1 MLRLRSCILSGIV
14 SSPSTSLHRLLAAAA
29 PAVPTSPAF
38 AVEDYLV
45 ETCGLTRPQAL
56 KASAKLSH
64 LKSPANPDAVLA
76 FFAGLGL
83 SSADVA
89 AAVVND
95 PKLLCAS
102 VKRTLGPNVVGLT
115 GLGLSNSEIARLASL
130 SYGIF
135 RCRSIVP
142 RLQYYL
148 PLFGSCENFL
158 RGLERRS
165 FYILNVNIERVVKP
179 NVAFLRQCGLGSCD
193 LAKLF
198 TRVPVMLTSNP
209 ERVQAKAACVEDLL
223 HVPRGSGMFTQALQ
237 AVAYYS
243 KETIAATLEY
253 LVKTFRWSDGE
264 VGIALSKALSLLA
277 RSKDMLL
284 RRSEFLISNVGLES
298 SYIAHRP
305 VMLTYSL
312 EGRLRPRYYVLK
324 FLKANGLL
332 DRDRDYYNTVVVTEK
347 VFAEKFLRPHKEAA
361 PHLAEDYAA
370 ACRGEVP
377 NNFRFR

>member
-1 MLRLRSCILSGIV
+1 MLRLRSCILSRIV
-14 SSPSTSLHRLLAAAA
+14 SSPATSLHRLLSVAA
-29 PAVPTSPAF
+29 PAIPPSPSF
-38 AVEDYLV
+38 AVEDYPV

-56 KASAKLSH
+56 KASTKLSH

-83 SSADVA
+83 SRADVV
-89 AAVVND
+89 AAVFND
-95 PKLLCAS
+95 PRLLCAS
-102 VKRTLGPNVVGLT
+102 VKRTLGPNVAGLT

-130 SYGIF
+130 SYGRF

-142 RLQYYL
+142 KLQYYL
-148 PLFGSCENFL
+148 PLLGSCKKIL
-158 RGLERRS
+158 RLLEHRS
-165 FYILNVNIERVVKP
+165 YILKVSLERVVKP
-179 NVAFLRQCGLGSCD
+179 NVAFLRECGLGSCD
-193 LAKLF
+193 IAKLC
-198 TRVPVMLTSNP
+198 TVIPTMLTSNP
-209 ERVQAKAACVEDLL
+209 ERVRVKVACAEGV
-223 HVPRGSGMFTQALQ
+223 HVPRGSGMFRQALM
-237 AVAYYS
+237 AVTYLS
-243 KETIAATLEY
+243 KETITARVEN

-284 RRSEFLISNVGLES
+284 RRSEFLISNVGLEP

-324 FLKANGLL
+324 FLKANGLI
-332 DRDRDYYNTVVVTEK
+332 DRDRDYYHTVVVTEK
-347 VFAEKFLRPHKEAA
+347 VFTEKFLRPHKEAV

-377 NNFRFR
+377 TNFRFT